1 MSTERIIVVR
11 SLADQLLK
19 HIRSVLQNFPA
30 RCDMVTEK
38 AANRALALID
48 DALSKG
54 AVLQTGTRADLLHGA
69 SMATTV
75 ISNLTPEMDLFTT
88 ESFGA
93 CVGIIEVQDASAAV
107 EIANSSFYGLSASVF
122 SKDLSRAIAVGKM
135 LQSGAVHIN
144 SMTLHDEATLPH
156 GGVKDSGYG
165 RFGSRWGISEFL
177 QTKTILVHGIK
188 I

>member
-11 SLADQLLK
+11 SVFDRLVQ
-19 HIRSVLQNFPA
+19 HIRSALQNFPA

-38 AANRALALID
+38 AANRTLALID
-48 DALSKG
+48 DAIGKG
-54 AVLQTGTRADLLHGA
+54 AVLQNGTRADLLRGT
-69 SMATTV
+69 SMAATV

-93 CVGIIEVQDASAAV
+93 CVGIIDVDDVLAAV
-107 EIANSSFYGLSASVF
+107 EMANSSFYGLSASIF
-122 SKDLSRAIAVGKM
+122 SKDISRAIAVAKM

-165 RFGSRWGISEFL
+165 RFGSRWGVSEFV
-177 QTKTILVHGIK
+177 QTKNILVHGIR

>member
-75 ISNLTPEMDLFTT
+75 IDRK
-88 ESFGA
+88 
-93 CVGIIEVQDASAAV
+93 
-107 EIANSSFYGLSASVF
+107 SV
-122 SKDLSRAIAVGKM
+122 V
-135 LQSGAVHIN
+135 
-144 SMTLHDEATLPH
+144 
-156 GGVKDSGYG
+156 
-165 RFGSRWGISEFL
+165 
-177 QTKTILVHGIK
+177 
-188 I
+188 